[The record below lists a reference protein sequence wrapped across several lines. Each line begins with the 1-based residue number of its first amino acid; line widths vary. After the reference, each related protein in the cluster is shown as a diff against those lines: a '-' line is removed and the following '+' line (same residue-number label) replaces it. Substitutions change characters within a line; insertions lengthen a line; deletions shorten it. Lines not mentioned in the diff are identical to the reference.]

1 MAKRGRRSA
10 ASLEITT
17 TLATASPD
25 APYDLGD
32 DAATVWRT
40 IVDSLPAG
48 FIAGEASDTLAAHC
62 RHVASARF
70 ISREIDRFQLDWL
83 KLNTGIDRLNKL
95 LAMRDREVRGML
107 ATARALR
114 LTNQSRYR
122 PSTAGTAASG
132 AASVLQQP
140 WV

>member
-1 MAKRGRRSA
+1 MTKRGRKSA
-10 ASLEITT
+10 ASLEIGT

-32 DAATVWRT
+32 DAATIWRS
-40 IVDSLPAG
+40 VLDSLPAG
-48 FIAGEASDTLAAHC
+48 FIAGEAFDTLAAHC

-70 ISREIDRFQLDWL
+70 ISREIDRFQIDWL
-83 KLNTGIDRLNKL
+83 KLDNGLDRLNKL

-122 PSTAGTAASG
+122 PSTAATAAGGTASG
-132 AASVLQQP
+132 LRQP